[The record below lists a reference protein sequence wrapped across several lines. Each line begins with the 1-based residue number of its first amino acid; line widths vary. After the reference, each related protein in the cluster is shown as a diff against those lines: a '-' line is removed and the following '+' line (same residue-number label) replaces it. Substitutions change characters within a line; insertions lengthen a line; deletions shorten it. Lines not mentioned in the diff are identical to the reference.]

1 MTSLEKE
8 RILPVDGL
16 QTSTATSV
24 PPWVS
29 SLPTD
34 PAELEFASLVLPSSW
49 YLGFLVFFFFF
60 ILIGM

>member
-1 MTSLEKE
+1 MTSLEKG

-34 PAELEFASLVLPSSW
+34 PAELEFASLHDFVN
-49 YLGFLVFFFFF
+49 
-60 ILIGM
+60 